1 MSPDRVRE
9 LIAQQRAAEAR
20 NVPPRLEGEP
30 RLDDGVAFL
39 GDVVAFVLSVT
50 VLVYA
55 LLDTVIG
62 VFVK

>member
-20 NVPPRLEGEP
+20 RPPQLEGNP
-30 RLDDGVAFL
+30 RL

>member
-9 LIAQQRAAEAR
+9 LVAKQRPNEAR
-20 NVPPRLEGEP
+20 RLPHLEGNP
-30 RLDDGVAFL
+30 RL

-55 LLDTVIG
+55 LIDTVTG
-62 VFVK
+62 VFL